1 MKNKEFERKK
11 QYKLLRK
18 NKPSIIINI
27 NNNVFPNKR
36 KKIKITTEYNPF
48 MNFITNIKNIK
59 NNNDK
64 TTKNNKK
71 IIKNKNRYKNLKNN
85 KIKKYKVS
93 NIYKNFNSKN
103 KYSSSNNIKN
113 DEKNNNN
120 NNKKLKNNNNKI
132 IKKKKKN
139 KKKKNKI
146 ICNNCGKEGHVY
158 KLCDEPKIS
167 LGIIC
172 YRLLNN
178 DIQFLMIQ
186 RKDTYSYV
194 EFIRGIYSLYNIEY
208 LKKIIENMTKIEI
221 LKIMNYNF
229 DSLWDDFWSIKRID
243 TKHLINNLSSINDTY
258 QIDKNRKRSER
269 SKKTFE
275 KSKQK
280 FIQLKQLNILKQ
292 IIKEYPP
299 KWDTPEWG
307 FPKGRRNIK
316 ETDDKCAI
324 REFKEE
330 TNLSEEDFTI
340 RSDIKQFVEIYNG
353 SNNLKYKHIYFIAEV
368 SKNNEKC
375 NNIYSNNRNLNQNF
389 EISDINWFS
398 YNDALNKIR
407 PYHYRKCQILT
418 RLYLLLKNKSKS
430 KNKYLKN
437 TRIHKI

>member
-1 MKNKEFERKK
+1 MKNIKFKKEKK
-11 QYKLLRK
+11 YKLLRK
-18 NKPSIIINI
+18 NKPPIIINI

-36 KKIKITTEYNPF
+36 KKYKITNDSNPF
-48 MNFITNIKNIK
+48 INFINNIEDIK
-59 NNNDK
+59 Y
-64 TTKNNKK
+64 NNKS
-71 IIKNKNRYKNLKNN
+71 NKNLKNN
-85 KIKKYKVS
+85 KLKKHKIT
-93 NIYKNFNSKN
+93 NFYKNFKSKN
-103 KYSSSNNIKN
+103 NYITNNKSNNTINSTNNTTNNSNKNSNKNNLSNKN
-113 DEKNNNN
+113 DKLIKKN
-120 NNKKLKNNNNKI
+120 
-132 IKKKKKN
+132 KKKKN

-146 ICNNCGKEGHVY
+146 IICNNCGKKGHVY
-158 KLCDEPKIS
+158 KFCDEPKIS

-194 EFIRGIYSLYNIEY
+194 EFIRGIYSLNNIDY

-229 DSLWDDFWSIKRID
+229 DSLWDDFWCIKKID
-243 TKHLINNLSSINDTY
+243 INYLICNSSSINDTY
-258 QIDKNRKRSER
+258 KINKNRKRSN
-269 SKKTFE
+269 
-275 KSKQK
+275 KSKIEFDKSKEK
-280 FIQLKQLNILKQ
+280 FNQLKQLNILNQ
-292 IIKEYPP
+292 IINTNSP

-316 ETDDKCAI
+316 ESDENCAI

-330 TNLSEEDFTI
+330 TNLKENNFII
-340 RSDIKQFVEIYNG
+340 RKDIVPFIEIYNG
-353 SNNLKYKHIYFIAEV
+353 SNNLKYKHIYFIAEI

-375 NNIYSNNRNLNQNF
+375 NDIYSNNRNLNQSI

-418 RLYLLLKNKSKS
+418 RLYLLIKNRSKS
-430 KNKYLKN
+430 KTKYLK
-437 TRIHKI
+437 HAKK